1 MEDLVLQPGL
11 TIPGNK
17 MYFRSS
23 RASGP
28 GGQHVNKTDS
38 RVTLYFDLENSVAF
52 SPAQK
57 ARVRAILKTRIRRD
71 GVLWLVCDS
80 HRSQHANRREA
91 RDRLRN
97 MLVEAIRPPK
107 VRRKSNVSRSSKR
120 KRLDT
125 KHRRSDLKRT
135 RGRVSES

>member
-1 MEDLVLQPGL
+1 MDDLVLKTGL
-11 TIPGNK
+11 TIPGNE

-38 RVTLYFDLENSVAF
+38 RVTLYFDLENSTVF
-52 SPAQK
+52 TPGQM
-57 ARVRAILKTRIRRD
+57 ARVRTILKTRIRRD

-91 RDRLRN
+91 LDRLKGL
-97 MLVEAIRPPK
+97 LVEAIRPPK
-107 VRRKSNVSRSSKR
+107 LRRKRAVSRSSKR

-125 KHRRSDLKRT
+125 KRRRSQLKRT
-135 RGRVSES
+135 RGRVGET

>member
-1 MEDLVLQPGL
+1 MEDLVLQAGL
-11 TIPGNK
+11 TIPGNE

-38 RVTLYFDLENSVAF
+38 RVTLYFDLENSTVL
-52 SPAQK
+52 SPVQK
-57 ARVRAILKTRIRRD
+57 SRVHTILKTRIRRD

-91 RDRLRN
+91 LDRLKGL
-97 MLVEAIRPPK
+97 LVEAIRPPK
-107 VRRKSNVSRSSKR
+107 FRRKRAVSRSSKR

-125 KHRRSDLKRT
+125 KRRRSELKRT
-135 RGRVSES
+135 RGRVGES